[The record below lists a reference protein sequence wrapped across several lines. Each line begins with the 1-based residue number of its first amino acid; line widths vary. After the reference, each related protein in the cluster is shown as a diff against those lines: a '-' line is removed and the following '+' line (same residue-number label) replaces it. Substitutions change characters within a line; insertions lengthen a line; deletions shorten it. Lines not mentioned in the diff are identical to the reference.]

1 MKIATAGFTCVD
13 NYANLDNRHYPAGN
27 GFDALVN
34 LAKMG
39 VECAVVSAVAQT
51 NPERK
56 CLRYSTNRG

>member
-34 LAKMG
+34 LG
-39 VECAVVSAVAQT
+39 QRVWSV
-51 NPERK
+51 P
-56 CLRYSTNRG
+56 

>member
-39 VECAVVSAVAQT
+39 VECAVVSAVGPDNT
-51 NPERK
+51 ERK
-56 CLRYSTNRG
+56 CLRSSKNME

>member
-34 LAKMG
+34 LPKWVWNAPW
-39 VECAVVSAVAQT
+39 SARSALINT
-51 NPERK
+51 ERK
-56 CLRYSTNRG
+56 CLRSSKNME

>member
-34 LAKMG
+34 LAKNGCG
-39 VECAVVSAVAQT
+39 VCRSQ
-51 NPERK
+51 
-56 CLRYSTNRG
+56 RGRPRQIRRGNV

>member
-39 VECAVVSAVAQT
+39 VEKFSLGRAILLLL
-51 NPERK
+51 P
-56 CLRYSTNRG
+56 

>member
-39 VECAVVSAVAQT
+39 VECAVVSAVG
-51 NPERK
+51 PDKYGE
-56 CLRYSTNRG
+56 